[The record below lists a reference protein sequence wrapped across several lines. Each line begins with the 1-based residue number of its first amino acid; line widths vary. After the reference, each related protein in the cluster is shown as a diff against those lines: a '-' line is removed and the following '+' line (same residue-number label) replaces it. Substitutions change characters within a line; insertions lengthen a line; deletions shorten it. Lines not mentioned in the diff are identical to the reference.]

1 MSFSM
6 TPTATASWLWD
17 LQADSRRTD
26 FFTERDLVF
35 FTAVAGWI
43 GMVIQRAELFEQ
55 VSVEAERRGA
65 RRSAEEIGRIT
76 RREREIAALIAEGL
90 SNAELARRLTLTEG
104 TIGNHVAHILRK
116 LGLKSRTQIA
126 VWAVERGL
134 YRSGD
139 EIEED

>member
-1 MSFSM
+1 VFHRHAIAPALWPSL
-6 TPTATASWLWD
+6 AT
-17 LQADSRRTD
+17 
-26 FFTERDLVF
+26 
-35 FTAVAGWI
+35 GP
-43 GMVIQRAELFEQ
+43 G
-55 VSVEAERRGA
+55 GC
-65 RRSAEEIGRIT
+65 IT

-90 SNAELARRLTLTEG
+90 TNAELGDRLTLTEG

-139 EIEED
+139 EAEER